1 LFGVYDLVVAQ
12 VNDSGDGKVDLYGNA
27 VGKTRSRYKVNVHHS
42 RDSAGKQWIATQVLT
57 LQGLSRVLRS
67 FFSQILDL
75 LDDDNVPA
83 PSKATSGVT
92 EEEDD
97 DEEDEDSGTSDDETT
112 SDEDDETEELTGTE
126 EEMTDAT
133 EENDGGGADG
143 PWLVRAWSKI
153 LECALQAAAQ
163 EGGRETV
170 DLRYAGVELLV
181 LCGQLSC
188 RAGIHAAITPAKVGT
203 NMQVINGALREVDES
218 DAPKDAQKPTN
229 PHTLSRAV
237 DDCREALFLSAM
249 EQLHRY
255 GELIEASEESKSG
268 GSSAMEETQV
278 QVLQRYVSCL
288 CCLYECC
295 KDDELSHKGELGDNL
310 SLSNYF
316 VEPSATAGASHL
328 ECSFVKMLTIVA
340 KTASGGPRFLSPAQR
355 SSVDL
360 LRTMMRHGSS
370 AAFLS
375 GVDLAGSWV
384 FL

>member
-1 LFGVYDLVVAQ
+1 VFGVYDLVVAK
-12 VNDSGDGKVDLYGNA
+12 VNDSGDGKVDLEGNA
-27 VGKTRSRYKVNVHHS
+27 VGKSRSRYKVNVHHS

-75 LDDDNVPA
+75 LDDGVSA
-83 PSKATSGVT
+83 SLKATSRVK

-97 DEEDEDSGTSDDETT
+97 DEDDEDSGTSDDGEAT
-112 SDEDDETEELTGTE
+112 SDEDDEAEEFTGTE
-126 EEMTDAT
+126 EEVTEAT
-133 EENDGGGADG
+133 EESEGGGADD

-170 DLRYAGVELLV
+170 DLRYAGVDLLV

-188 RAGIHAAITPAKVGT
+188 RAGINAAITPAKVGT

-218 DAPKDAQKPTN
+218 DAPKDAEQPTN
-229 PHTLSRAV
+229 PRTLSRV
-237 DDCREALFLSAM
+237 VNDCREALFLNSM
-249 EQLHRY
+249 ERMHSY
-255 GELIEASEESKSG
+255 GEFFEASEESKG
-268 GSSAMEETQV
+268 GLTAVMEETQV
-278 QVLQRYVSCL
+278 QVLQKYVSCL
-288 CCLYECC
+288 GSLYECC
-295 KDDELSHKGELGDNL
+295 KDDELSQKGELGDKK

-328 ECSFVKMLTIVA
+328 ECRFVRMLITIA
-340 KTASGGPRFLSPAQR
+340 KAASGGPRFLSPAQR
-355 SSVDL
+355 SSIDL
-360 LRTMMRHGSS
+360 LRTMIRNGSS
-370 AAFLS
+370 EAFLS
-375 GVDLAGSWV
+375 GVDLAGSWL